1 MLNKFKDNMKENIDN
16 FDKKSND
23 YLDIFDNKI
32 RTLND
37 KMFKIKYTIKNNKIL
52 TNAEKNELQNTIEII
67 NKEKKELQENIEK
80 IISQK
85 ISIINEYRK
94 SVHIIKKY
102 IESRKYEDNLK
113 TMERVKELEE
123 VIESNHQSFNV
134 VTTIYTDNLE
144 KMRKM
149 EKDLENAYKKTID
162 ILTKNKYDP
171 NGFDIYG
178 NHKDTGNKYDPNGFD
193 KDGYNING
201 LGRNGIKETKKI
213 SSKIKTSNAKSFKD
227 QKGKGY
233 VDLPILLSKL
243 NINSSKELI
252 SNIEQLINNLY
263 KNKQITNQVYN
274 ILNKAITYKN
284 DS

>member
-1 MLNKFKDNMKENIDN
+1 MKD
-16 FDKKSND
+16 
-23 YLDIFDNKI
+23 
-32 RTLND
+32 
-37 KMFKIKYTIKNNKIL
+37 TIKNNKIL
-52 TNAEKNELQNTIEII
+52 TNAEKNELQNKIEII

-85 ISIINEYRK
+85 NSINNEYHK
-94 SVHIIKKY
+94 SVDIIKKY
-102 IESRKYEDNLK
+102 KESKKYEDILEA
-113 TMERVKELEE
+113 MERIKKLEVDLE
-123 VIESNHQSFNV
+123 TSYKSIDVITN
-134 VTTIYTDNLE
+134 IYTNNLE
-144 KMRKM
+144 KIKKM
-149 EKDLENAYKKTID
+149 EEDLENAYKTID

-171 NGFDIYG
+171 NGFDIHG

-193 KDGYNING
+193 RDDYNVNGVDKNG
-201 LGRNGIKETKKI
+201 LDRNGIKGTRKK
-213 SSKIKTSNAKSFKD
+213 SNKIKTSNAKSFKD

-233 VDLPILLSKL
+233 VDLLILLSKL

-252 SNIEQLINNLY
+252 SNIEQLIYNLY

>member
-1 MLNKFKDNMKENIDN
+1 MQTK
-16 FDKKSND
+16 
-23 YLDIFDNKI
+23 
-32 RTLND
+32 
-37 KMFKIKYTIKNNKIL
+37 
-52 TNAEKNELQNTIEII
+52 IEII

-85 ISIINEYRK
+85 NSINNEYRK
-94 SVHIIKKY
+94 SVNIIRKY
-102 IESRKYEDNLK
+102 KESKKYEDNLE
-113 TMERVKELEE
+113 TMEMIKKLEE
-123 VIESNHQSFNV
+123 DLKSSHELFDV
-134 VTTIYTDNLE
+134 VTTMYTDNLE

-149 EKDLENAYKKTID
+149 EEDLENAYKTID

-193 KDGYNING
+193 RDGYNVNGLDRNGLDRNG
-201 LGRNGIKETKKI
+201 LGRNGIKGTKKK